1 MLSSE
6 VSVFFLN
13 HFLEHLE
20 TAASVFIIHKFS
32 YHYLGI
38 SILWGLGHKWILR
51 VLPWFIIHR
60 INLYD
65 VGVVLRT
72 FYASIEPHVDS
83 YDLSFTYSKL
93 QWFIGMLIL
102 FLCIFQTSY
111 ICTFIYLTKIRNQNV
126 NWKKK
131 YRNLKEQLININ
143 SLEKI
148 TKIFKRSSKDFFLT
162 FKKKHL

>member
-1 MLSSE
+1 MDSITNAVLGGFRIFSKP
-6 VSVFFLN
+6 FFR
-13 HFLEHLE
+13 
-20 TAASVFIIHKFS
+20 TSVFIIHKFS

-131 YRNLKEQLININ
+131 YRNLKEQLKKNIYK
-143 SLEKI
+143 EK
-148 TKIFKRSSKDFFLT
+148 TASNCLKIE
-162 FKKKHL
+162 